1 MIYLGEILAERVVK
15 ASAPC
20 RLDVGGTCDLKPF
33 ALLYAHLS
41 PTTTNLALK
50 MRTHVQLKPYEFGW
64 VRVADRFKE
73 ERFPADEVP
82 FDAHFGLV
90 FAILS
95 HFGVHGVSVELSYE
109 SPPKSGL
116 GGSGTLAVT
125 AIAALDEACALLG
138 KQRMSRERIVE
149 LAHNIEDGLRYSY
162 TGMQDQCASAYG
174 GVNRWTWT
182 YNSNSERA
190 PFIREEVLGAED
202 YPELESR
209 LIIAYLGRSHISS
222 EVNERQVKSF
232 LDGSS
237 RKIWFRINEIA
248 IEFAEALK
256 ERDWARAASL
266 ISEENRLRYG
276 MVPERLTPMSIR
288 LMEAAQALGAG
299 FAAAGAGGGGCVWA
313 LCPDPSDV
321 DRIKRGWEE
330 VLREE
335 KNAKL
340 LEARIDGEGL
350 RVKGLED

>member
-1 MIYLGEILAERVVK
+1 LADRKVR

-20 RLDVGGTCDLKPF
+20 RLDVGGTWDLKPF

-50 MRTHVQLKPYEFGW
+50 MRTHIRLKPYEFGW
-64 VRVADRFKE
+64 VRVADKFKE
-73 ERFPADEVP
+73 EKFPTDKVP
-82 FDAHFGLV
+82 FDAHFGLI

-162 TGMQDQCASAYG
+162 TGMQDQCASVYG
-174 GVNRWTWT
+174 GVNRWRWT

-190 PFIREEVLGAED
+190 PFIRERILSEKD
-202 YPELESR
+202 YPELERR
-209 LIIAYLGRSHISS
+209 LVIAYLGKSHISS
-222 EVNERQVKSF
+222 EVNERQVRSF

-248 IEFAEALK
+248 VEFAQALK
-256 ERDWARAASL
+256 EHDWAKAASL
-266 ISEENRLRYG
+266 VSEENKLRYG
-276 MVPERLTPMSIR
+276 MVPERLTPMALR
-288 LMEAAQALGAG
+288 LMEVAENVGAG

-313 LCPDPSDV
+313 LSPDPSDV
-321 DRIKRGWEE
+321 DRIKREWEGI
-330 VLREE
+330 LREKE
-335 KNAKL
+335 NAKL
-340 LEARIDGEGL
+340 LEVKIDGEGL
-350 RVKGLED
+350 KVKED